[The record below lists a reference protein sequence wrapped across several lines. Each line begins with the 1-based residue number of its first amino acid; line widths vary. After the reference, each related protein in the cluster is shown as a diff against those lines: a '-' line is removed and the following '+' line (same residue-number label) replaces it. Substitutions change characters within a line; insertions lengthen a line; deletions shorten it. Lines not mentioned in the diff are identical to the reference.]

1 MRPNPLFTAG
11 SAPTD
16 APATQLK
23 IAARGKEDVRDL
35 AHTATSAVVTDEI
48 RRSHGE
54 WCRTLDAVKE
64 TLATLERTCESAIE
78 AREAGVSDLIETL
91 VGSASAEA
99 MAAAQQT
106 RAQAEIEIAELQ
118 AVLDRQQDDLQVERD
133 MVKSAY
139 DQLDTARDARAQAE
153 SERDE
158 AQRVSQQIASATES
172 QLQALQAESD
182 AQKAELALVRQQL
195 EIERAER
202 SKLMATFQAVQ
213 HALSFAQSGDLAFE
227 PMTPSRPQEKP
238 ADLRSDAAARADL
251 QSRPVAEAPIP
262 VVEPYPET
270 VEHVKRLLDEAEAMY
285 WTDLNSGRAPVEVV
299 DRLTGILRY
308 ARDLVVG
315 RWGSDECDAAA
326 LFERQVTML
335 LDSKAETSFGRH
347 LSISAFAS
355 RSSDSPAGG

>member
-1 MRPNPLFTAG
+1 MRPNPLFTTG
-11 SAPTD
+11 STPTEAP
-16 APATQLK
+16 ASATQLK
-23 IAARGKEDVRDL
+23 IAARGKDDVRDL

-64 TLATLERTCESAIE
+64 TLANLERTCESAIE
-78 AREAGVSDLIETL
+78 TQEAGVADLIETL

-99 MAAAQQT
+99 VAAAQQM

-139 DQLDTARDARAQAE
+139 EQLDMERGARVQAE

-158 AQRVSQQIASATES
+158 AQLVSQQIVSATES
-172 QLQALQAESD
+172 QRQALEAEGE
-182 AQKAELALVRQQL
+182 ALRAELSLVRQQL
-195 EIERAER
+195 ETERAER

-213 HALSFAQSGDLAFE
+213 HALSFAQSGDMVLE
-227 PMTPSRPQEKP
+227 PLTPSRPQEKP
-238 ADLRSDAAARADL
+238 ADL
-251 QSRPVAEAPIP
+251 QSRPVAEAQAP
-262 VVEPYPET
+262 VVEPYPEAA
-270 VEHVKRLLDEAEAMY
+270 EHVKRLLEEAEAMY
-285 WTDLNSGRAPVEVV
+285 WTDLNSGRPPAEVV

-308 ARDLVVG
+308 ARDLAVG

-355 RSSDSPAGG
+355 RSSENPATTS